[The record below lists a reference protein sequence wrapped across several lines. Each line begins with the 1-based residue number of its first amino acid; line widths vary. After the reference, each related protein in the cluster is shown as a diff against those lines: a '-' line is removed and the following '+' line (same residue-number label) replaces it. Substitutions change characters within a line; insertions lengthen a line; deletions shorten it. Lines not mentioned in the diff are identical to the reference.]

1 MTERICEHCGKEF
14 LAETFRDKLEEAG
27 LYLVSLLLPLH
38 ALDCFREGG
47 HGWLHGLFWLALAG
61 SATYQIYRRQQARKG
76 KSVKLGWKCPG
87 CGDWSAHVDS
97 PLGEQL
103 IAYWS
108 SPQTVDEQEAPEQP
122 STISGASEED
132 DSVVAKS

>member
-1 MTERICEHCGKEF
+1 MTERICEHCGKHF
-14 LAETFRDKLEEAG
+14 FAETMRDKLEEAS

-38 ALDCFREGG
+38 AVDCFREGL

-61 SATYQIYRRQQARKG
+61 GAAYQIYQRQKARKG
-76 KSVKLGWKCPG
+76 KSVRLGWKCPG
-87 CGDWSAHVDS
+87 CGDRSAHVDS

-108 SPQTVDEQEAPEQP
+108 PQVDKDGEHGPGQSQP
-122 STISGASEED
+122 IQILSSAAEM
-132 DSVVAKS
+132 